1 MRGKMTWWRNL
12 GGLLTACVL
21 ALLVVA
27 PMASASACQCDD
39 RVATSAAAVSVT
51 QGDNTQHD
59 NSPCDAACCQGGH
72 CHHGGQLLDAS
83 ITSLPAPAPGA
94 ARHVPTRAY
103 ALASRPTTGPDRP
116 PRA

>member
-1 MRGKMTWWRNL
+1 MTWWRNL

-27 PMASASACQCDD
+27 PMASASACQCDN
-39 RVATSAAAVSVT
+39 RVAAGAATVSVA
-51 QGDNTQHD
+51 QGDTQHD

-83 ITSLPAPAPGA
+83 IASLPAPAPVA
-94 ARHVPTRAY
+94 TRPAPTRAY